1 MGIFDLDTDR
11 IVRIF
16 HNNGIR
22 MSLKKAFEVANIIYE
37 AHLNRLNEVENNI
50 WDVARQEANKRVE
63 AAYKDGYGQG
73 KMDAE
78 VPSTYE
84 MDKLQRVY
92 DNSIR
97 IANEHIPGIVNRVG
111 RTRKIQCIKELRNLT
126 GLGLKDSKDIVD
138 DYMRKLD
145 AASTNTYYGDEP
157 PF

>member
-1 MGIFDLDTDR
+1 MFEFDEAR
-11 IVRIF
+11 ILRVF
-16 HNNGIR
+16 NANGVR
-22 MSLKKAFEVANIIYE
+22 MSLKKAFTVARYIMDMHTQRVI
-37 AHLNRLNEVENNI
+37 EVENNI

-73 KMDAE
+73 KLDAE

-92 DNSIR
+92 DSSIR
-97 IANEHIPGIVNRVG
+97 IANEQIPGIVNRVG
-111 RTRKIQCIKELRNLT
+111 RNYKIKCIKELRELT